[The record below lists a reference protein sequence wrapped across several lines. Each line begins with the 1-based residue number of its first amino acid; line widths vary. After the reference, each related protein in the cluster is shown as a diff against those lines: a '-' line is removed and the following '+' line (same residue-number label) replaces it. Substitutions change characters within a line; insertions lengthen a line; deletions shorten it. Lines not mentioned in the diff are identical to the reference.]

1 MKFLKEEK
9 GLTGIDIAISII
21 IITIF
26 ISVLANLIMNINL
39 NSEKTKRMEIATAYA
54 VQEIEQIKAKGYV
67 DEYNNKGVDKKDIIS
82 EKDIMDDDNNFTGY
96 SKTTTIKD
104 YVLIKNDK
112 SKQKNVLKELTVTVS
127 FKLGNITE
135 NIDISTYITD

>member
-1 MKFLKEEK
+1 MYIKGEK

-54 VQEIEQIKAKGYV
+54 VQEIEQLKAKGYV
-67 DEYNNKGVDKKDIIS
+67 DEYNNKGIDDKETIS
-82 EKDIMDDDNNFTGY
+82 EKDIMDDENNFTGY
-96 SKTTTIKD
+96 SKKTTIKD

-112 SKQKNVLKELTVTVS
+112 SKQKNLLKELTVTVS
-127 FKLGNITE
+127 FKIGDSTE

>member
-1 MKFLKEEK
+1 MYIKEEK

-54 VQEIEQIKAKGYV
+54 VQEIEQLKAKGYV

-82 EKDIMDDDNNFTGY
+82 EKDIMDKDNNFTGY

-104 YVLIKNDK
+104 YVLIKNQNK
-112 SKQKNVLKELTVTVS
+112 K
-127 FKLGNITE
+127 
-135 NIDISTYITD
+135 TY

>member
-1 MKFLKEEK
+1 MYIKVEK

-54 VQEIEQIKAKGYV
+54 VQEIEQLKAKGYV
-67 DEYNNKGVDKKDIIS
+67 DEYNNKGIDDKDIIS

>member
-1 MKFLKEEK
+1 MYIKKEK

-54 VQEIEQIKAKGYV
+54 VQEIEQLKAKGYV
-67 DEYNNKGVDKKDIIS
+67 DEYNNKGIDNKDILL

-96 SKTTTIKD
+96 SKTITIKD

-112 SKQKNVLKELTVTVS
+112 SKQKNLLKELTVTVS
-127 FKLGNITE
+127 FMVGNSTE

>member
-1 MKFLKEEK
+1 MYIKGEK
-9 GLTGIDIAISII
+9 GLTEIDIAISII

-39 NSEKTKRMEIATAYA
+39 NSEKTKKMEIAAAYA
-54 VQEIEQIKAKGYV
+54 VQEIEQLRAKGYV
-67 DEYNNKGVDKKDIIS
+67 DEYNNKGVDKKDFIS
-82 EKDIMDDDNNFTGY
+82 EKDIMDKDNNFTGY

-112 SKQKNVLKELTVTVS
+112 SKQKNLLKELTVTVS
-127 FKLGNITE
+127 FKVGNSTE

>member
-1 MKFLKEEK
+1 MYIKEEK

-26 ISVLANLIMNINL
+26 ISVLTNLIMNINL
-39 NSEKTKRMEIATAYA
+39 NSEKTKKMEIAAAYA
-54 VQEIEQIKAKGYV
+54 VQEIEQLKAKGYV
-67 DEYNNKGVDKKDIIS
+67 DEYNNKGVDKEDIIS
-82 EKDIMDDDNNFTGY
+82 EKDIMDKDNNFTGY
-96 SKTTTIKD
+96 SKTTTIRD

-112 SKQKNVLKELTVTVS
+112 SKQKNLLKELTVTVS
-127 FKLGNITE
+127 FKLGNSTE

>member
-1 MKFLKEEK
+1 MIKEEK
-9 GLTGIDIAISII
+9 GITGIDIAISVV

-26 ISVLANLIMNINL
+26 IAIIANLIANINV
-39 NSEKTKRMEIATAYA
+39 NNKDIERKTKATSYA
-54 VQEIEQIKAKGYV
+54 VQEIEQLKVKGYV
-67 DEYNNKGVDKKDIIS
+67 DEYNNKGIYDKDIIS

-112 SKQKNVLKELTVTVS
+112 SKQMNVLKELTVTVS
-127 FKLGNITE
+127 FKVGDSTE

>member
-1 MKFLKEEK
+1 MYIKEEK

-54 VQEIEQIKAKGYV
+54 VQEIEQLKAKGYV
-67 DEYNNKGVDKKDIIS
+67 DEYNNKGIDNKDILL

-96 SKTTTIKD
+96 SKTITIKD

-112 SKQKNVLKELTVTVS
+112 SKQKNLLKELTVTVS
-127 FKLGNITE
+127 FMVGNSTE

>member
-1 MKFLKEEK
+1 MYIKGEK

-39 NSEKTKRMEIATAYA
+39 NSEKTKRMEIAAAYA
-54 VQEIEQIKAKGYV
+54 VQEIEQLKAKGYI
-67 DEYNNKGVDKKDIIS
+67 DEYNNKGVDNEDVIS
-82 EKDIMDDDNNFTGY
+82 EKDIMDEKNNFTGY

-112 SKQKNVLKELTVTVS
+112 SKQKNLLKELTVTVS
-127 FKLGNITE
+127 FKLGNNTE

>member
-1 MKFLKEEK
+1 MHIKEEK

-26 ISVLANLIMNINL
+26 ISILANLIMNINL

-54 VQEIEQIKAKGYV
+54 VQEIEQLKAKGYV
-67 DEYNNKGVDKKDIIS
+67 EEYNNKGIDNEDVIL
-82 EKDIMDDDNNFTGY
+82 EKDIMDDENNFTGY
-96 SKTTTIKD
+96 SKKTTIKD

-112 SKQKNVLKELTVTVS
+112 SKQKNLLKELTVTVS
-127 FKLGNITE
+127 FKIGDSTE

>member
-1 MKFLKEEK
+1 MYIKGEK

-54 VQEIEQIKAKGYV
+54 VQEIEQLKAKGYV
-67 DEYNNKGVDKKDIIS
+67 DEYNNKGIDDKDIIS

-127 FKLGNITE
+127 FKIGNNTE

>member
-1 MKFLKEEK
+1 MYIKDEK

-54 VQEIEQIKAKGYV
+54 VQEIEQLKVKGYV
-67 DEYNNKGVDKKDIIS
+67 DEYNNKGIYDKDIIS

-112 SKQKNVLKELTVTVS
+112 SKQMNVLKELTVTVS
-127 FKLGNITE
+127 FKVGDSTE